1 MWRTPMRKRGSF
13 YTQFKNTSCELLY
26 DIAMSAEQGR
36 KAPYSADMRWRM
48 VWQRFGMELTY
59 TEIAESLNVAVS
71 TVHSTCKKFENTGDV
86 QSSKQPLRP
95 QSRKL
100 DENHER
106 LLLAVLMETPTL
118 YLHEMCKHI
127 LDTTGVVVSEATVCR
142 LLMRHGFTRKKIRH
156 VALQRNTELRALF
169 MAQALSF
176 PREFFVWVDETG
188 SDARNYMRKFG
199 FSLRGMRAECHRII
213 VRGERISAVAAIS
226 SDGLTA
232 VKLKKRTVDAGYFVD
247 FVRGNLVPNM
257 LPFDGAKKNYHK
269 SVQCAVPG
277 RRL

>member
-1 MWRTPMRKRGSF
+1 MWRTSMHMRHSF
-13 YTQFKNTSCELLY
+13 AYCGFSSAIQKYEFQAILY
-26 DIAMSAEQGR
+26 GIAMSAEQGR

-48 VWQRFGMELTY
+48 VWQRFGIELTY
-59 TEIAESLNVAVS
+59 TEISERLNVAVS

-106 LLLAVLMETPTL
+106 LLLAILIETPTL

-127 LDTTGVVVSEATVCR
+127 LDTTGVVVSEATICR
-142 LLMRHGFTRKKIRH
+142 LLRRHGFTRKKIRH
-156 VALQRNTELRALF
+156 VALQRSTELRALF

-213 VRGERISAVAAIS
+213 VHGERISAVAAIS

-232 VKLKKRTVDAGYFVD
+232 VKLKKGTVDADYFVD
-247 FVRGNLVPNM
+247 FMRGSLVPNM
-257 LPFDGAKKNYHK
+257 LA
-269 SVQCAVPG
+269 A
-277 RRL
+277 L